1 MYFGGSRAKDEK
13 RESPGYSLTLI
24 FGKPFTPVGRDLQ
37 SQVFE
42 TLVACRLVEQFK
54 ENHVICTDKPPMR
67 VEQKT
72 MSH

>member
-1 MYFGGSRAKDEK
+1 MGLK
-13 RESPGYSLTLI
+13 I
-24 FGKPFTPVGRDLQ
+24 PFSINPDYK

-42 TLVACRLVEQFK
+42 TLVACRFVEQFK
-54 ENHVICTDKPPMR
+54 ENQGREIHGQLPMR